1 MGKSENNESA
11 KRGVVMRIGI
21 LGGTFNPI
29 HIGHLILAEEAL
41 SKLKLDKVL
50 FVPTYI
56 PPHKNVDLSVKPKDR
71 LKMVEL
77 AIADNNAFEVS
88 TFELDSKKKS
98 YSIETLKEFRNIYG
112 TGAQLFFIT
121 GSDLLKDLFSWKN
134 VNEIFKISK
143 FIVAN
148 RPGYPVKDVPEEVET
163 VVITPIEVSSED
175 IRRRLKDGRSIRYL
189 VPEKVRAYIIKRDL
203 YK

>member
-1 MGKSENNESA
+1 
-11 KRGVVMRIGI
+11 MRIGI

-29 HIGHLILAEEAL
+29 HIAHLILAEEAL
-41 SKLKLDKVL
+41 SKLKLDKVI
-50 FVPTYI
+50 FVPTFI
-56 PPHKNVDLSVKPKDR
+56 PPHKNVEGDARPKDR

-77 AIADNNAFEVS
+77 AISGNAAFEVS

-98 YSIETLKEFRNIYG
+98 YSIDTLKEFRRIYG
-112 TGAQLFFIT
+112 DDAELFFIT

-134 VNEIFKISK
+134 VNEIFKMSK

-148 RPGYPVKDVPEEVET
+148 RPGYPVADVPKEAET

-175 IRRRLKDGRSIRYL
+175 IRKRIKEARSIRYL
-189 VPEKVRAYIIKRDL
+189 VPERVREYIIKNRL
-203 YK
+203 YA

>member
-1 MGKSENNESA
+1 MAMGRSESEDFL
-11 KRGVVMRIGI
+11 MRIGI

-41 SKLKLDKVL
+41 SKLKLDKVV

-56 PPHKNVDLSVKPKDR
+56 PPHKNIEGGVKPKDR

-77 AIADNNAFEVS
+77 AIADNDSFEAS

-98 YSIETLKEFRNIYG
+98 YSIDTLKSFRDNYG
-112 TGAQLFFIT
+112 EGVQLFFIT

-134 VNEIFKISK
+134 VNEIFKMSK

-148 RPGYPVKDVPEEVET
+148 RPGYPVKDVPAEVET

-175 IRRRLKDGRSIRYL
+175 IRKRLKEERSIRYL
-189 VPEKVRAYIIKRDL
+189 VPEKVRSYIIKHSL

>member
-1 MGKSENNESA
+1 
-11 KRGVVMRIGI
+11 MRIGI

-29 HIGHLILAEEAL
+29 HIGHLILAEEAFC
-41 SKLKLDKVL
+41 KLNLDKVV
-50 FVPTYI
+50 FVPTYL
-56 PPHKNVDLSVKPKDR
+56 PPHKNVEGNIKPQDR

-77 AIADNNAFEVS
+77 AIADNGAFAVS
-88 TFELDSKKKS
+88 DFEIGSKKTS
-98 YSIETLKEFRNIYG
+98 YSVDTLREFRKAHG
-112 TGAQLFFIT
+112 EDAQLYFIT

-134 VNEIFKISK
+134 VNDIFKMSK

-148 RPGYPVKDVPEEVET
+148 RPGYPVTEVPKDVET

-175 IRRRLKDGRSIRYL
+175 IRRRLKAGRSIRYL
-189 VPEKVRAYIIKRDL
+189 VPEKVRGYIIEHDL

>member
-1 MGKSENNESA
+1 
-11 KRGVVMRIGI
+11 MRIGI

-41 SKLKLDKVL
+41 CKLDLGKVI
-50 FVPTYI
+50 FVPTYL
-56 PPHKNVDLSVKPKDR
+56 PPHKSIEGNIKPQDR
-71 LKMVEL
+71 LRMVEL
-77 AIADNNAFEVS
+77 AIADNSAFAVS
-88 TFELDSKKKS
+88 DFEIKSKRKS
-98 YSIETLKEFRNIYG
+98 YSVDTLKEFRKAYG
-112 TGAQLFFIT
+112 EDAQLYFIT

-134 VNEIFKISK
+134 VNDIFKMSK

-148 RPGYPVKDVPEEVET
+148 RPGYPVTEVPKDVET

-175 IRRRLKDGRSIRYL
+175 IRRRLKAGRSIRYL
-189 VPEKVRAYIIKRDL
+189 VPEKVRNYIIERGL

>member
-1 MGKSENNESA
+1 MGPAREA
-11 KRGVVMRIGI
+11 AQRGK
-21 LGGTFNPI
+21 
-29 HIGHLILAEEAL
+29 H
-41 SKLKLDKVL
+41 S
-50 FVPTYI
+50 
-56 PPHKNVDLSVKPKDR
+56 VDRCR
-71 LKMVEL
+71 LL
-77 AIADNNAFEVS
+77 PGAFEVS

-98 YSIETLKEFRNIYG
+98 YSIDTLKSFRDIYG
-112 TGAQLFFIT
+112 EGAQLFFIT

-134 VNEIFKISK
+134 VNEIFKMSK

-175 IRRRLKDGRSIRYL
+175 IRKRLKEGRSIRYL
-189 VPEKVRAYIIKRDL
+189 VPEKVRGYIIKHDL

>member
-1 MGKSENNESA
+1 
-11 KRGVVMRIGI
+11 MRIGI

-29 HIGHLILAEEAL
+29 HIGHLILAEEAFW
-41 SKLKLDKVL
+41 KLKLDKVI
-50 FVPTYI
+50 FIPTYL
-56 PPHKNVDLSVKPKDR
+56 PPHKDVEGKIKPKDR

-77 AIADNNAFEVS
+77 AVEDNPAFECS
-88 TFELDSKKKS
+88 SIEIDSRKTS
-98 YSIETLKEFRNIYG
+98 YSVETLKKLKAKYSGDNQFYI
-112 TGAQLFFIT
+112 IT
-121 GSDLLKDLFSWKN
+121 GSDLLKDLFSWKD
-134 VNEIFKISK
+134 VNDIFKMSK

-148 RPGYPVKDVPEEVET
+148 RPGYPVEDVPEGVET

-189 VPEKVRAYIIKRDL
+189 VPEKVRQYISSRSI

>member
-1 MGKSENNESA
+1 
-11 KRGVVMRIGI
+11 MRIGI

-29 HIGHLILAEEAL
+29 HIGHLILADEAL
-41 SKLKLDKVL
+41 SKLKLDKVV
-50 FVPTYI
+50 FVPAYM
-56 PPHKNVDLSVKPKDR
+56 PPHKSVDSDIKPQDR

-77 AIADNNAFEVS
+77 AIADNPSFEAS
-88 TFELDSKKKS
+88 SFEIGRKKTS
-98 YSIETLKEFRNIYG
+98 YSIDTLKEFRN
-112 TGAQLFFIT
+112 THGADVQLYFIT

-134 VNEIFKISK
+134 VNDIFKISK

-148 RPGYPVKDVPEEVET
+148 RPGYPVKDVPKEAEA

-175 IRRRLKDGRSIRYL
+175 IRRRIKAGRSIRYL
-189 VPEKVRAYIIKRDL
+189 VPEKVRGYIQDHAL

>member
-1 MGKSENNESA
+1 
-11 KRGVVMRIGI
+11 MRIGI

-29 HIGHLILAEEAL
+29 HVGHLILAEEAL
-41 SKLKLDKVL
+41 YKLQLDKVV

-56 PPHKNVDLSVKPKDR
+56 PPHKAVEGSVKPKDR

-77 AIADNNAFEVS
+77 AISDNSCFEVS
-88 TFELDSKKKS
+88 TFELNAKKKS
-98 YSIETLKEFRNIYG
+98 YSVDTLREFRKVYG
-112 TGAQLFFIT
+112 DASQLFMIT

-134 VNEIFKISK
+134 VNEIFRMSR
-143 FIVAN
+143 FVVAN
-148 RPGYPVKDVPEEVET
+148 RPGYPVKDIPKEVET

-175 IRRRLKDGRSIRYL
+175 IRKRLKESRSIRYL
-189 VPEKVRAYIIKRDL
+189 VPEKVRKFILKKGL